1 MSQKGETTQVN
12 HKVGGAEQI
21 FASIQNLVA
30 QVNPE
35 PSASSENQIW
45 VLHELSRAWMMR
57 AGEIKARMRGDGYRF
72 SDSLTEKTLKSLIE
86 RGLASRIR
94 PGVYQANFKMIFL
107 QALRSAGYGELAEV
121 LDQPGG
127 ERKQ

>member
-1 MSQKGETTQVN
+1 MSHKNETTQVN

-30 QVNPE
+30 QANTG

-45 VLHELSRAWMMR
+45 VLWELSQAWTMR
-57 AGEIKARMRGDGYRF
+57 AKGIKLIMRKHGYKF
-72 SDSLTEKTLKSLIE
+72 SDSLTENTLKSLLE

-94 PGVYQANFKMIFL
+94 TGVYQANFKMIFL
-107 QALRSAGYGELAEV
+107 QALRSAGYGDLALV
-121 LDQPGG
+121 LDSPGG
-127 ERKQ
+127 EF

>member
-1 MSQKGETTQVN
+1 MS

-30 QVNPE
+30 QVTPK

-45 VLHELSRAWMMR
+45 VLHELSQAWTMR
-57 AGEIKARMRGDGYRF
+57 AGGLKNIMRGEGYRF
-72 SDSLTEKTLKSLIE
+72 SDSTTEKALKTLMGF
-86 RGLASRIR
+86 GLAKRIR

-107 QALRSAGYGELAEV
+107 QALRSAGYGDLALV
-121 LDQPGG
+121 LESPGG